1 MTEINVP
8 YSKGYLTATTT
19 RDVVHIMPKQVA
31 PVADP
36 VAAVEYALDNPL
48 GGTLRRVE
56 SVAIAVNDKTRPVP
70 HNDLLPPLFER
81 LTGLGIVPE
90 RITLIIATGAHAVMP
105 IEEYGLILPADVVRS
120 YSVLCHD
127 CQDDDNLV
135 YLGETSRK
143 TPVYVNRHF
152 MEADLRIVI
161 GNIEPHQFMGFSGG
175 VKSAAIGL
183 TSKATITHN
192 HAMMN
197 ASEARLGQYDNNPAR
212 QDVEEIGRMIG
223 IDFALNALLND
234 KKQIV
239 DVLAGDP
246 VEVMRVGIP
255 RVSKTFQ
262 VEVERPFDLIIVSPG
277 GYPKDIDIYQSQK
290 ALAHAALIT
299 KDGGTIILCAACSD
313 GAGSEDYEKWV
324 KSTKSHEDVL
334 RRFKQEGFHVGP
346 HKAFQIAR
354 DAVRVQVRLISDLN
368 PDFARK
374 LLLYSVPDLQTALN
388 EAVNELPEDA
398 RIGVMPAANVTI
410 PIVT

>member
-1 MTEINVP
+1 MTKINVP
-8 YSKGYLTATTT
+8 YSKGCLTATTT

-48 GGTLRRVE
+48 GGLLRRVE
-56 SVAIAVNDKTRPVP
+56 SVAIAINDKTRPVP
-70 HNDLLPPLFER
+70 HNDLLPPLMAR
-81 LTGLGIVPE
+81 LLGLGIVPE
-90 RITLIIATGAHAVMP
+90 RITLIIATGAHPVMP
-105 IEEYGLILPADVVRS
+105 IDEYGLILPDDIVSS
-120 YSVLCHD
+120 YRVLCHD

-135 YLGETSRK
+135 YLGDTSRK

-152 MEADLRIVI
+152 MESDLRIVI

-183 TSKATITHN
+183 AGKSTITHN

-197 ASEARLGQYDNNPAR
+197 ADEARLGHYEHNPAR
-212 QDVEEIGRMIG
+212 QDVEEIGRMIRV
-223 IDFALNALLND
+223 DFALNALLND

-246 VEVMRVGIP
+246 VDVMRAGIP
-255 RVSKTFQ
+255 RVRHMFQ
-262 VEVERPFDLIIVSPG
+262 VEVEQPFDLIIVSPG
-277 GYPKDIDIYQSQK
+277 GYPKDINIYQSQK
-290 ALAHAALIT
+290 ALAHAALIM
-299 KDGGTIILCAACSD
+299 KDGGTIILCAACPD
-313 GAGSEDYEKWV
+313 GTGSEDYEKWV
-324 KSTKSHEDVL
+324 ISTKSHEDVL

-368 PDFARK
+368 PDFARR

-388 EAVNELPEDA
+388 DAVNELPEDA